1 MADVNDVLSCLFTRQ
16 RDNSRGTCSSM
27 SAVHL
32 QTERPKCS
40 KCAYLSAPIIDRFFF
55 FIGHARALMNVIGV
69 NISVKYEVN
78 RTVRGSQ
85 CCIGDEYN
93 SCGEGAVEEGRQSKG
108 WAHARPRNMIYAA
121 RRHPKSRATT
131 RTRCSAGT
139 KFFMCCSTRS
149 ALCGSNEKITK
160 TCCVCVC

>member
-1 MADVNDVLSCLFTRQ
+1 
-16 RDNSRGTCSSM
+16 
-27 SAVHL
+27 
-32 QTERPKCS
+32 
-40 KCAYLSAPIIDRFFF
+40 
-55 FIGHARALMNVIGV
+55 MNVICV

-160 TCCVCVC
+160 TCCVCVCVECQIFIGLIAGFFPLNSMNSVSWVRSADKKILRR

>member
-1 MADVNDVLSCLFTRQ
+1 
-16 RDNSRGTCSSM
+16 
-27 SAVHL
+27 
-32 QTERPKCS
+32 
-40 KCAYLSAPIIDRFFF
+40 
-55 FIGHARALMNVIGV
+55 MNVIGV

-160 TCCVCVC
+160 TCCVCVLSVKFLSD